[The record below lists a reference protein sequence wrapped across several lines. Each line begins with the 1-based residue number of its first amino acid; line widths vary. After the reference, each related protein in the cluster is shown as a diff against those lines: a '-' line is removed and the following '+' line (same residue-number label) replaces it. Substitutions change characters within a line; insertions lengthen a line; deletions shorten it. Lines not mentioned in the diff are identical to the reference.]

1 METHRLNRHVVIIGS
16 GVGGLATAGLL
27 AKQGY
32 SVEVFEKNEQL
43 GGRLSVLKKDGF
55 TFDMGPSWYLM
66 PDIFEQF
73 FGLMGEKVEDYLDL
87 RHLSPSY
94 RIFFKDD
101 GAVRDFFPDV
111 EKNRPTFEAMEPGS
125 AQKLDAYLLKAK
137 RSYEVSKQWFLYK
150 NYDSITDFF
159 TWRGMIEGSR
169 LPVIRSMHSYVS
181 GQFVSE
187 QVQKVLEYQLVFL
200 GTSPYQAPALYSL
213 MNHIDFN
220 VGVFYP
226 MGGMGELTSA
236 LVRMAEKHGVTFHL
250 NVPVHEIVV
259 EQGRAVGV
267 RLGDGRIVEADVVV
281 SNADIAFTEQFL
293 LAEAHRDHSKEY
305 WDSRTMSP
313 SAYLLY
319 LGVKGKIPQLLHHN
333 LIFCKDWKQNFAEIF
348 DEATWPNDPSI
359 YVSMTSVTD
368 PTVAPPDHENIVVLV
383 PIAPDLRYTPAD
395 LARYQEKTL
404 ATIAEVMKIE
414 DFQERIVSKT
424 TFCVKDFAERYNSF
438 KGSALGLAHTL
449 RQTAVFRPNNISK
462 KVKGLYYVGA
472 NTNPGI
478 GVPMCLISAELV
490 LKRLEGIKTD
500 TPMPPSPTTQ
510 TR

>member
-1 METHRLNRHVVIIGS
+1 MKQRAIIIGS
-16 GVGGLATAGLL
+16 GMGGLSTACLL
-27 AKQGY
+27 AKNGY
-32 SVEVFEKNEQL
+32 EVQVFEKNEQL

-66 PDIFEQF
+66 PDIFEHF
-73 FGLMGEKVEDYLDL
+73 FALMGERVETYLDL
-87 RHLSPSY
+87 KHLAPSY

-101 GAVRDFFPDV
+101 GSVRDFYADV
-111 EKNRPTFEAMEPGS
+111 ARNRPTFEAMEQGS

-137 RSYEVSKQWFLYK
+137 RSYDVSKQWFLYK

-159 TWRGMIEGSR
+159 TWRTAIEGSR

-187 QVQKVLEYQLVFL
+187 HVQKVLEYQLVFL

-226 MGGMGELTSA
+226 MGGMGKLTEA
-236 LVRMAEKHGVTFHL
+236 LAAMAEKHQVTFHL
-250 NVPVHEIVV
+250 NSSVHEILV
-259 EQGRAVGV
+259 EEGRAVGV
-267 RLGDGRIVEADVVV
+267 RLGDGTVVEADLVV
-281 SNADIAFTEQFL
+281 SNADIAFTEQHL
-293 LAEAHRDHSKEY
+293 LPPSAREHSDDY
-305 WDSRTMSP
+305 WNSRVMSP
-313 SAYLLY
+313 SAFLLY

-333 LIFCKDWKQNFAEIF
+333 LIFCQDWKQNFDEIF
-348 DEATWPNDPSI
+348 AEPVWPSDPSI
-359 YVSMTSVTD
+359 YVSMTSATD

-383 PIAPDLRYTPAD
+383 PIAADLRYTPAD
-395 LARYQEKTL
+395 LERYEAKIL
-404 ATIAEVMKIE
+404 ATIAETMKIE
-414 DFQERIVSKT
+414 DFQQRIVSKT
-424 TFCVKDFAERYNSF
+424 TFCVKEFAERYNSF

-462 KVKGLYYVGA
+462 MVKDLYYVGA

-490 LKRLEGIKTD
+490 LKRIKGIKD
-500 TPMPPSPTTQ
+500 DQALKPADVQ
-510 TR
+510 IAE